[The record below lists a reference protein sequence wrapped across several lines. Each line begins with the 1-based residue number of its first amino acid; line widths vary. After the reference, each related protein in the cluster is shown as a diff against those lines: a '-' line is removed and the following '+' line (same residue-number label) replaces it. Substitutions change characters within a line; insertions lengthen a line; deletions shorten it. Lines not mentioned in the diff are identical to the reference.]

1 MTPVF
6 RGILLASLS
15 LSVIA
20 LGACSSTG
28 SNVSDKS
35 AATRVD
41 QILERAAR
49 EAKAS
54 GDKTQTVALLEQI
67 YNRNPDDA
75 AVATAYG
82 QALREDEQLNL
93 ARQVLVPYTEG
104 KNAYP
109 DAVTELSMVQL
120 ALGQYKEAE
129 LTARRSVELDSKQ
142 GRAYLALGTA
152 LDAQNY
158 HEQAEVAFRKGIDL
172 WQGDPAPIMNNLALN
187 LASQNKLDQAIDML
201 QKAKAIS
208 PGRVELERNMRIIT
222 TLKEGADDFYTKQ
235 NQKPAKPSVAKNEA
249 APAPAKAEGKQ
260 AKTSEP
266 VVITPQKADGKKE
279 EKVTVK
285 KETVKTPSKTVTRT
299 EVKVE
304 KVEPSAAATNT
315 RGSKQNFNSAKTSV
329 GNE

>member
-15 LSVIA
+15 VSVLA

-35 AATRVD
+35 SASRVD

-67 YNRNPDDA
+67 YARNPNDA
-75 AVATAYG
+75 GVATAYG
-82 QALREDEQLNL
+82 QALRDDEQLNT
-93 ARQVLVPYTEG
+93 ARQVLSPYTQG

-129 LTARRSVELDSKQ
+129 LTARRSVELDSNQ

-208 PGRVELERNMRIIT
+208 PGRMELERNMRIIT

-235 NQKPAKPSVAKNEA
+235 NQKPAKPEGVKKEAAIAPVKVENEQAKN
-249 APAPAKAEGKQ
+249 
-260 AKTSEP
+260 SEP
-266 VVITPQKADGKKE
+266 VKITPDKKE
-279 EKVTVK
+279 IAPKVTVK
-285 KETVKTPSKTVTRT
+285 KEAVKTPSKTVTKT

-304 KVEPSAAATNT
+304 KVEPSASSTNA
-315 RGSKQNFNSAKTSV
+315 RGSKQNFNSAKNSI
-329 GNE
+329 GND